1 MIYDLIVLGGGPG
14 GYLAAERAGAAGL
27 SVLLAEKKAL
37 GGVCLNEGCIPTK
50 TLLHSAKLLEGCK
63 NGAQYGVTC
72 ENPALLHKQ
81 VVTRKDKVVRKLVAG
96 VRAALRE
103 NGVEIVTAEG
113 NIRGRTGEGFVLAAG
128 DAEYTGRNLIIATG
142 SEPCCPNLPGL
153 AEATQAGVAFQAAGL
168 LSLKELPERLVIIGG
183 GVIGLEMAYYFSAAG
198 SAVTVLELQHK
209 IAGHLDGE
217 LSALL
222 QKNLERQ
229 GVSFRL
235 GTAVTAVN
243 GGKVVAV
250 KDEISEE
257 FSFDALLSCVG
268 RRAVTQGFGLE
279 TLDVAAEA
287 SGITVDECCRTNV
300 PNVYAVGD
308 CNGKS
313 MLAHS
318 AYRQAEVAVNTIL
331 GHTDA
336 MSYRAIPSVIYTQPE
351 VSWVGLTGKAAEG
364 LGIAAETVTLSM
376 NYSGRYVAENERG
389 DGVCKLVFDK
399 ARKTLIGAHILGGP
413 ASEFIVTCGMFL
425 ESELTLEQMRRFVFP
440 HPTVSEIIRE
450 ALFHVSL

>member
-27 SVLLAEKKAL
+27 SVLLIEKKAL

-72 ENPALLHKQ
+72 ENPALLHPQ
-81 VVTRKDKVVRKLVAG
+81 VIARKDKVVRKLVAG

-103 NGVEIVTAEG
+103 NGVEVVTAEG
-113 NIRGRTGEGFVLAAG
+113 ELRGKTSDGFVLAAG
-128 DAEYTGRNLIIATG
+128 DAGYTGRNLIIATG
-142 SEPCCPNLPGL
+142 SEPCRPALPGL
-153 AEATQAGVAFQAAGL
+153 AEAIKAGTACHAAGL
-168 LSLKELPERLVIIGG
+168 LSRKELPGRLVIIGG

-198 SAVTVLELQHK
+198 SQVTVLELQNK
-209 IAGHLDGE
+209 IAGCLDGE
-217 LSALL
+217 LSVLL
-222 QKNLERQ
+222 QKNLGRQ

-235 GTAVTAVN
+235 GTEVSAVD
-243 GGKVVAV
+243 GGKVLAI
-250 KDEISEE
+250 KDGLSEE
-257 FSFDALLSCVG
+257 HSFDTLLSCVG

-279 TLDVAAEA
+279 TLGVLVEP

-300 PNVYAVGD
+300 PRVYAVGD
-308 CNGKS
+308 CNGQS
-313 MLAHS
+313 LLAHS

-331 GHTDA
+331 NRADA
-336 MSYRAIPSVIYTQPE
+336 MSYRAIPSVIYTHPE
-351 VSWVGLTGKAAEG
+351 AAWTGLTGEEAG
-364 LGIAAETVTLSM
+364 NRGITAETVTLSM
-376 NYSGRYVAENERG
+376 NYSGRYAAENERG

-413 ASEFIVTCGMFL
+413 ASEFIVTCGML
-425 ESELTLEQMRRFVFP
+425 IESELPLEQMRRFVFP

-450 ALFHVSL
+450 ALFQAAL